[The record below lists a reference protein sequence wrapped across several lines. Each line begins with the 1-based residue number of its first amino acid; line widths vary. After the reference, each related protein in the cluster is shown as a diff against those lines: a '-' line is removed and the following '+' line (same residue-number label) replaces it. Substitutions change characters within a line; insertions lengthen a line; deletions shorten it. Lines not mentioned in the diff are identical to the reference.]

1 MPSQLRH
8 HPPPSTGGSSPCGL
22 VARQAAAEVLRVAS
36 PRERTRQRR
45 PSRMTRPWAVGAAA
59 FSSRFWAA
67 ATHHCTLGRRR
78 AAPGR
83 VAEHRP
89 RPLRD
94 AQEEAAR
101 EAPTGPEAAAVE
113 APRRAGSEAEKS
125 RGGRGSAPARV
136 VLELKEWR
144 RRRRPWRS
152 YASAY
157 PRRHGR
163 PAPAAARGRAVRSVA
178 GRRFPPPVA
187 VVPHRCSQRR
197 QPR

>member
-1 MPSQLRH
+1 
-8 HPPPSTGGSSPCGL
+8 
-22 VARQAAAEVLRVAS
+22 
-36 PRERTRQRR
+36 
-45 PSRMTRPWAVGAAA
+45 MTRPWAVGAAA
-59 FSSRFWAA
+59 FSSRFWAT

-125 RGGRGSAPARV
+125 RGGAEEGGG
-136 VLELKEWR
+136 R
-144 RRRRPWRS
+144 RRR
-152 YASAY
+152 AS
-157 PRRHGR
+157 
-163 PAPAAARGRAVRSVA
+163 
-178 GRRFPPPVA
+178 
-187 VVPHRCSQRR
+187 C
-197 QPR
+197 